1 MEKNITRNIKAYIFH
16 DKNSNQDQVSI
27 LGKIKRKDIVELN
40 KTEYKYDN
48 LSEVTNFEEY
58 NNEELCRMY
67 QIGNENAL
75 SYLINKNKRLVYSRV
90 MKYYK
95 MYRHDL
101 TVDDLFQEGCIGI
114 LKAVD
119 KFDYSLGFKFS
130 TYATNWIDQSI
141 SRAIADKGYTIRVPV
156 HMFDNINKYNKL
168 SKELENN
175 NIELDDRGEYLREIT
190 GFKSEQLKDI
200 TNISNNILNMSS
212 LNIKVG
218 EVEDTELISFLKS
231 ESEENPLN
239 IVTENHLIEEVG
251 MALQVLNDRERDILS
266 MRFGLNNSTP
276 KTLEEIGL
284 IYDLTR
290 ERIRQIEKNAIVKL
304 KKSKDINALK
314 AFLSD
319 K

>member
-101 TVDDLFQEGCIGI
+101 TVDDLFQEGCICI